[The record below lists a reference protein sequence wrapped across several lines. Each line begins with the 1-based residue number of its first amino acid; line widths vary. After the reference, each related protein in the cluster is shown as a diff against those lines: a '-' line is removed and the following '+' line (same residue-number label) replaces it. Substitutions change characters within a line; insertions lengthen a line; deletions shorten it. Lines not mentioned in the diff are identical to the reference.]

1 MGWPCRRC
9 QSATEEKPLKYPGLC
24 GGLGESLLFPIKAY
38 CIKTHQSTVAL
49 GFGAELLR
57 CRVGERWTEVVAVD
71 DPHRGIKLDFVCF

>member
-1 MGWPCRRC
+1 M
-9 QSATEEKPLKYPGLC
+9 
-24 GGLGESLLFPIKAY
+24 FPIKAY
-38 CIKTHQSTVAL
+38 CIETHQSTVAL